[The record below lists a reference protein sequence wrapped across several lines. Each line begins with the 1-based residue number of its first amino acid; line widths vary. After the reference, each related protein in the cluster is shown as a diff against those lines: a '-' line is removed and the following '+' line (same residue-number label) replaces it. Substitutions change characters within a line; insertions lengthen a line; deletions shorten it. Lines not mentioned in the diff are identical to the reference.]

1 MLKGTVEDSPMTTII
16 PIPAF
21 GDNYIQVMR
30 NMHGC
35 GGEYALANLR
45 FACVVE
51 AADVLLQERPGTRTG
66 KRDRGESTQPPTIR
80 EKRATAPFPRSD
92 EPSLRA
98 AAKRRASSALADRI
112 AVFDEI
118 RSRNNAF

>member
-1 MLKGTVEDSPMTTII
+1 MTTII

-30 NMHGC
+30 TMHGC
-35 GGEYALANLR
+35 GREYTLANLR
-45 FACVVE
+45 FARAVE
-51 AADVLLQERPGTRTG
+51 AADVLLQERQAREQG
-66 KRDRGESTQPPTIR
+66 KRDRGEPTLPPTIR

-92 EPSLRA
+92 EASLRA
-98 AAKRRASSALADRI
+98 AAKRRAGSALADRI
-112 AVFDEI
+112 AVSDEI